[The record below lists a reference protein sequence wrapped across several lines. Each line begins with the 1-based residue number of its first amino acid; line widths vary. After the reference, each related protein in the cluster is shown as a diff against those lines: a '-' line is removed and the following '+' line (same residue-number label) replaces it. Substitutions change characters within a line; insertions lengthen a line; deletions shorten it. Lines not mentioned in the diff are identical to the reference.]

1 MKGHNLYK
9 HFSKNRGER
18 KSRVIVTI
26 YGPIPVAAFG
36 SWHSGISF
44 SHFLSVFTHHSS
56 RISHAYYFVNK
67 TSVVFTKNT
76 VTF

>member
-9 HFSKNRGER
+9 HFTKNHGER
-18 KSRVIVTI
+18 KPQVIVTV
-26 YGPIPVAAFG
+26 YGPITVAA
-36 SWHSGISF
+36 WHSGISF

-56 RISHAYYFVNK
+56 RICHAYYFVNK
-67 TSVVFTKNT
+67 MSVVFTKNT